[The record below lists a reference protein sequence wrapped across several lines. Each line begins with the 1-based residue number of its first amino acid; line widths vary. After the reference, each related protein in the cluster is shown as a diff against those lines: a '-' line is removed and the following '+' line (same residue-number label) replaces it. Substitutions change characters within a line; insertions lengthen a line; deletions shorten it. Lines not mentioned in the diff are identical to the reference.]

1 VEVFSKEFVI
11 SIDEHKAR
19 INVFQRLLC
28 SCCFPVGVLGC
39 LRVGVKG
46 LVGGLVFT
54 FVSVPERVC
63 VGGYPKITWEAGKG
77 SIFLIIM
84 RVQMV
89 GNATGI
95 FKNKI
100 QK

>member
-1 VEVFSKEFVI
+1 MNTKPASMSFSVFFV
-11 SIDEHKAR
+11 HA
-19 INVFQRLLC
+19 VFQWVC
-28 SCCFPVGVLGC
+28 WG
-39 LRVGVKG
+39 VGVKG
-46 LVGGLVFT
+46 FGWGVGVHICIRARA
-54 FVSVPERVC
+54 VMC
-63 VGGYPKITWEAGKG
+63 GGYPKITWEAGEG

-89 GNATGI
+89 GNAYGI